1 MGGTVS
7 PIMFSLL
14 TAANFINDLEIQSMG
29 LVIGITTIIFRL
41 LLKLPIIIGENVIE
55 KVN

>member
-1 MGGTVS
+1 
-7 PIMFSLL
+7 MFSLL